1 MGSAALREVSSE
13 ELVGR
18 MSVSQAILPNPW
30 TNDASFRTTIPRRKS
45 VSFQTE
51 KSLKRIESTK
61 QCVSLSFSLFPY
73 EAWKCCHFKNDCV
86 WISSLAPMHATCA
99 GFSYSTRIF
108 HHKNAKRNKTEWLTV
123 VFVYKH
129 QHAHTRTYLTLSL
142 LHVSI
147 FNLARIL
154 KWQINLHGCCWG
166 TAPFASFLLIL
177 LSPKIHKSQISR
189 FHSKSIAL
197 HACCIRQSL

>member
-1 MGSAALREVSSE
+1 MLSLQKWLRVNFIAA
-13 ELVGR
+13 
-18 MSVSQAILPNPW
+18 Q
-30 TNDASFRTTIPRRKS
+30 
-45 VSFQTE
+45 
-51 KSLKRIESTK
+51 
-61 QCVSLSFSLFPY
+61 
-73 EAWKCCHFKNDCV
+73 
-86 WISSLAPMHATCA
+86 MHATCA

-154 KWQINLHGCCWG
+154 KWQIDLHGCCWG

-197 HACCIRQSL
+197 HACCIRQSLQSCQFKFEFQCLWAIVFRAYFLSSTTG